1 MLVSHPVLPLSQWA
15 NPAAHVQLHMLVA
28 HFGVPFV
35 VEQAVL
41 QPPHS
46 SGSAVVSTHSE
57 LQQLPV
63 AHGFP
68 GGSQLSTHEPLG
80 LHDLPAVH

>member
-1 MLVSHPVLPLSQWA
+1 MLVSHPVLPLSQCA
-15 NPAAHVQLHMLVA
+15 NPAAHVQLHAPVA

-46 SGSAVVSTHSE
+46 SGSAVVSTHSA

-63 AHGFP
+63 AHGCP
-68 GGSQLSTHEPLG
+68 ASQLSTHTPLG
-80 LHDLPAVH
+80 LHVFPAVH